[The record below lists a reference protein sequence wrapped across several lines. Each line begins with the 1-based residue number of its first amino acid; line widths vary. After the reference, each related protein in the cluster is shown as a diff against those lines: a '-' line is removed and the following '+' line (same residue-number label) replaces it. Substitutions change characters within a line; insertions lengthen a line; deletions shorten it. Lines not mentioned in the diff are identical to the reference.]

1 MSQMKAQVDKLLT
14 NVSNGYFPE
23 GLISEKVLPQIEV
36 AQDSG
41 ILGYYGK
48 DHLRLENSVTGGR
61 GRARV
66 VTPIVRNVD
75 RTYLIQ
81 PHELQGEVTESDYRN
96 VELPFDAE
104 KDETLG
110 LTTLLALEKESLLAA
125 SLQSTSILTQN
136 ITLAGTSKFSDY
148 ANSNPVQ
155 VIKNAQNAVL
165 SGCGKMPNKAIVP
178 QLVAN
183 TLRYH
188 PQVLQ
193 NLGFA
198 QNRAGQL
205 TNDELAKFL
214 NVEEIFVPDA
224 AYNSAKEGQADSMSQ
239 LWGSH
244 ITFLVAPKQ
253 VSKYQVSLGYYIKRS
268 GIAARRVK
276 KWNIE
281 ETFGNTGIL
290 VGDYYQFR
298 LVDVLAG
305 YLVKDAI

>member
-14 NVSNGYFPE
+14 NVSNAYVPE

-61 GRARV
+61 GRARKV
-66 VTPIVRNVD
+66 EAITRKVD
-75 RTYLIQ
+75 KTYLIQ

-110 LTTLLALEKESLLAA
+110 LTTLIAIEKEYLLAQ
-125 SLQSTSILTQN
+125 SLQSSSILTN
-136 ITLAGTSKFSDY
+136 GVTLSGTSKFSDY

-155 VIKNAQNAVL
+155 VVKTAQNAVL
-165 SGCGKMPNKAIVP
+165 TACGKMPNKAIVP
-178 QLVAN
+178 ALVAN

-205 TNDELAKFL
+205 TNEELAKFL
-214 NVEEIFVPDA
+214 NVEEIFVPDS
-224 AYNSAKEGQADSMSQ
+224 AYNAGKEGQSDSMTQ
-239 LWGSH
+239 IWGNH
-244 ITFLVAPKQ
+244 ITFLVAPKAAG
-253 VSKYQVSLGYYIKRS
+253 KYQVSLGYYIKRS

-298 LVDVLAG
+298 LVDVTAA
-305 YLVKDAI
+305 YLIKDAI

>member
-14 NVSNGYFPE
+14 GVSNAYIPE
-23 GLISEKVLPQIEV
+23 NLISEKVLPTVEA

-48 DHLRLENSVTGGR
+48 NHLRLENSVTGGR
-61 GRARV
+61 GRARKV
-66 VTPIVRNVD
+66 EAIVRNVD
-75 RTYLIQ
+75 KTFLIQ

-110 LTTLLALEKESLLAA
+110 LTTLIAIEKEYLFATAVQNS
-125 SLQSTSILTQN
+125 SIITNN

-148 ANSNPVQ
+148 ANSNPVK
-155 VIKNAQNAVL
+155 VVKDAQNAVL
-165 SGCGKMPNKAIVP
+165 TACGSMPNKAIVP
-178 QLVAN
+178 ALVAN

-188 PQVLQ
+188 PQVLS
-193 NLGFA
+193 NLGFQ

-205 TNDELAKFL
+205 SNEEIAKFL
-214 NVEEIFVPDA
+214 GVAEIYIPDA

-239 LWGSH
+239 IFGNH

-253 VSKYQVSLGYYIKRS
+253 ASKYQVSFGYYIKRS
-268 GIAARRVK
+268 GVGPRRVK
-276 KWNIE
+276 KWSIE

-298 LVDVLAG
+298 IVDATAG
-305 YLVKDAI
+305 YLIKDAI

>member
-23 GLISEKVLPQIEV
+23 GLISEKVLPSIDV

-48 DHLRLENSVTGGR
+48 DHLRIENSLVGGR

-66 VTPIVRNVD
+66 VQPIVRQTD

-110 LTTLLALEKESLLAA
+110 LTTLIALEKENALATA
-125 SLQSTSILTQN
+125 LQNSSVLTQN
-136 ITLAGTSKFSDY
+136 ITLSGTSKFSDY
-148 ANSNPVQ
+148 NNSNPIS
-155 VIKNAQNAVL
+155 VIKNAQAAVL
-165 SGCGKMPNKAIVP
+165 SGCGQFANKAIVP
-178 QLVAN
+178 ALVAN

-205 TNDELAKFL
+205 TNEELAKFL
-214 NVEEIFVPDA
+214 NVKEIFIPDA
-224 AYNSAKEGQADSMSQ
+224 AYNSAKEGQADSMAQ
-239 LWGSH
+239 IWGNH
-244 ITFLVAPKQ
+244 ITFIVAPQ
-253 VSKYQVSLGYYIKRS
+253 SASKYQVSLGYYIKRS
-268 GIAARRVK
+268 GVPSRRVK

-298 LVDVLAG
+298 LVDVTAG
-305 YLVKDAI
+305 YLVKDVI